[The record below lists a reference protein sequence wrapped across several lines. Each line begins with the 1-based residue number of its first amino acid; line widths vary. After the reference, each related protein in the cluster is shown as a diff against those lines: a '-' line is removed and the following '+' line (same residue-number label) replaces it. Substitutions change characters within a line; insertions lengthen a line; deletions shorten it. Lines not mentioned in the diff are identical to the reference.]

1 MGNRTGGGSER
12 SIKRTVWSILIT
24 LVFGVVFF
32 YFDLPAL
39 NIHDLGFYRF
49 LLVCLVVYLFVSLAF
64 SGASLREDPREA
76 FHYLRKSCKI
86 PLILAAVVLAAVIV
100 GALISA
106 PVFRANDY
114 AELLV
119 PENGDFAEEVTE
131 ISFDQIPMLD
141 DSSAQMLGSR
151 KLGELS
157 DMVSQFEISSSYAQI
172 NYQNRPV
179 RVTYLRYGDFFKWL
193 NNRKA
198 GLPAYLMVDM
208 VTQEASVHRLSEGMR
223 YSPSELFFRNLQRHL
238 RIQYPTLMFDDVNF
252 EIDDEGNPWWV
263 ASVLTKRIGLFGG
276 ADVQG
281 AVLCNAVT
289 GESTYYAMEDVP
301 TWVDRVCTADLIIQQ
316 YDYHGTHQGGFWNSI
331 FGQKNV
337 TSTTEGYNYIA
348 QDDDVWVYTGITSVT
363 GDESNVGFILV
374 NQRTKESRYYA
385 IPGAEEYS
393 AMNSAAG
400 AVQDLKYSATFPLLL
415 NISGEPTYFIA
426 LKDSSQLVKMYAMVN
441 VSQYQIVATGSSVA
455 DCETQY
461 QTLLQ
466 KNNIVEAVDPTA
478 DAGTVAGVIEDLRSA
493 VIDGDTWY
501 FIKLEGDPLYYQI
514 SAAGSR
520 NAVLLN
526 VGDEVTI
533 RFVPSDGP
541 IVDAIQLEMISCEK
555 T

>member
-1 MGNRTGGGSER
+1 MRNTTGGGSER
-12 SIKRTVWSILIT
+12 GIKRTVWSILIT

-238 RIQYPTLMFDDVNF
+238 RLQYPTLMFDDVNF

-316 YDYHGTHQGGFWNSI
+316 YDYHGTYQGGFWNSI

-415 NISGEPTYFIA
+415 NISGEPTYFMA

-441 VSQYQIVATGSSVA
+441 VRQYQIVATGSSVA

-466 KNNIVEAVDPTA
+466 KNNIVEAADPTA

-541 IVDAIQLEMISCEK
+541 IVDAIQLEMS
-555 T
+555 

>member
-76 FHYLRKSCKI
+76 FHFLRKSCKI

-316 YDYHGTHQGGFWNSI
+316 YDYHGTYQGGFWNSI

-337 TSTTEGYNYIA
+337 TSTTAGYNYIA

-441 VSQYQIVATGSSVA
+441 VRQYQIVATGSSVA

-541 IVDAIQLEMISCEK
+541 IVDAIQLEMS
-555 T
+555 

>member
-1 MGNRTGGGSER
+1 MRYQADGGSGR
-12 SIKRTVWSILIT
+12 SIKRLIVNILIT
-24 LVFGVVFF
+24 LVFAAVYF

-49 LLVCLVVYLFVSLAF
+49 LLTCLVVYLFLNLIA
-64 SGASLREDPREA
+64 SGTSLREDPKGA

-86 PLILAAVVLAAVIV
+86 PLLLAAVVLAVVIV

-106 PVFRANDY
+106 PVFRAESY
-114 AELLV
+114 ANLLV

-208 VTQEASVHRLSEGMR
+208 VTQEASVHRLTEGMR

-238 RIQYPTLMFDDVNF
+238 RLQYPTLMFDDVNF

-276 ADVQG
+276 SDVQG

-301 TWVDRVCTADLIIQQ
+301 AWVDRVCTADLIIQQ
-316 YDYHGTHQGGFWNSI
+316 YDYHGTYQGGFWNSL

-348 QDDDVWVYTGITSVT
+348 QNDDVWVYTGITSVT

-415 NISGEPTYFIA
+415 NISGEPTYFMA
-426 LKDSSQLVKMYAMVN
+426 HKDSSQLVKMYAMVN
-441 VSQYQIVATGSSVA
+441 VRQYQIVATGSSVA

-466 KNNIVEAVDPTA
+466 KNNIVEVADPTA
-478 DAGTVAGVIEDLRSA
+478 DAGTVTGVIEELRSA
-493 VIDGDTWY
+493 VIDGNTWY
-501 FIKLEGDPLYYQI
+501 FIKLEDDPLYYQI

-526 VGDEVTI
+526 VGDAVTI

-541 IVDAIQLEMISCEK
+541 IADAIQLEMS
-555 T
+555 

>member
-76 FHYLRKSCKI
+76 FHYIRKSCKV

-276 ADVQG
+276 PDVQG

-316 YDYHGTHQGGFWNSI
+316 YDYHGTYQGGFWNSI

-441 VSQYQIVATGSSVA
+441 VRQYQIVATGSSVA

-541 IVDAIQLEMISCEK
+541 IVDAIQLEMS
-555 T
+555 

>member
-1 MGNRTGGGSER
+1 MGNRTGGSSGR
-12 SIKRTVWSILIT
+12 GIKRTVWSIIIT

-49 LLVCLVVYLFVSLAF
+49 LLTCLVVYLFVSLAF
-64 SGASLREDPREA
+64 SGASLREEPREA
-76 FHYLRKSCKI
+76 LRYIGKRCKV
-86 PLILAAVVLAAVIV
+86 PLILAAVVLAVVIV

-114 AELLV
+114 ATLLV

-301 TWVDRVCTADLIIQQ
+301 AWVDRVCTADLIIQQ
-316 YDYHGTHQGGFWNSI
+316 YDYHGTYQGGFWNSI

-441 VSQYQIVATGSSVA
+441 VRQYQIVATGSSVA

-541 IVDAIQLEMISCEK
+541 IVDAIQLEMS
-555 T
+555 

>member
-76 FHYLRKSCKI
+76 FHYIRKSCKV

-276 ADVQG
+276 PDVQG

-316 YDYHGTHQGGFWNSI
+316 YDYHGTYQGGFWNSI

-441 VSQYQIVATGSSVA
+441 VRQYQIVATGSSVA

-466 KNNIVEAVDPTA
+466 KNNLVEAVDPTA

-541 IVDAIQLEMISCEK
+541 IVDAIQLEMS
-555 T
+555 

>member
-76 FHYLRKSCKI
+76 FHFLRKSCKI

-316 YDYHGTHQGGFWNSI
+316 YDYHGTYQGGFWNSI

-415 NISGEPTYFIA
+415 NISGEPTYFMA

-441 VSQYQIVATGSSVA
+441 VRQYQIVATGSSVA

-466 KNNIVEAVDPTA
+466 KNNIVEAADPTA

-501 FIKLEGDPLYYQI
+501 FIKLEDDPLYYQI

-533 RFVPSDGP
+533 RFVPSDGL
-541 IVDAIQLEMISCEK
+541 IVDAIQLEMS
-555 T
+555 

>member
-1 MGNRTGGGSER
+1 MRNTTGGGSER
-12 SIKRTVWSILIT
+12 GIKRTVWSILIT

-238 RIQYPTLMFDDVNF
+238 RLQYPTLMFDDVNF

-301 TWVDRVCTADLIIQQ
+301 SWVDRVCTADLIIQQ
-316 YDYHGTHQGGFWNSI
+316 YDYHGTYQGGFWNSI

-415 NISGEPTYFIA
+415 NISGEPTYFMA

-441 VSQYQIVATGSSVA
+441 VRQYQIVATGSSVA

-466 KNNIVEAVDPTA
+466 KNNIVEAADPTA

-501 FIKLEGDPLYYQI
+501 FIKLEDDPLYYQI

-533 RFVPSDGP
+533 RFVPSDGL
-541 IVDAIQLEMISCEK
+541 IVDAIQLEMS
-555 T
+555 